1 MSGSVR
7 IAVALWRQR
16 GTRSGGERAFTVYL
30 LVLVA
35 LVAVAPVVRAVWL
48 GASGPGGIA
57 LFADP
62 RTARVIALITS
73 AVWAAALAVGPSR
86 GPALRPPS
94 LTYAL
99 GTSALPRSRAFL
111 GPVLAAGLL
120 SIGLWT
126 VAAVLAGGSL
136 AANGMA
142 SADAVVGFA
151 AAGALGG
158 VVTVCAWL
166 LGQALP
172 RLALPAA
179 GLVLG
184 LGVVAVAVPAASI
197 VTPMGWVGAA
207 YPLGGSTSGLIPL
220 TALVLALAASTPW
233 LLERLRTD
241 ELLAQA
247 ARADAAQTS
256 AAGLDLGQ
264 AADVYRARPA
274 PGRRL
279 GAIGSRGPLWL
290 LILRRDAVGSLRTP
304 LRLSLGAAAL
314 ALAGVLAAI
323 ALTPGAPTPVLGAV
337 AGVLSFAGLGPVTDG
352 IRHAA
357 SAAADVPLYG
367 VTDASLVAWHALFPL
382 VAAIALLT
390 LAAGLTVTIV
400 AVASGASAALAA
412 ALVALMTLALRLASA
427 LKGPMPPALLAPMST
442 PMGDPMAGVR
452 LVWALDAVVL
462 AAASGAAIV
471 LVPAAPVATCVL
483 AGVIVV
489 MIGVRWRSRR

>member
-7 IAVALWRQR
+7 TAVALWRQR
-16 GTRSGGERAFTVYL
+16 GARSGRERAFTVYL

-48 GASGPGGIA
+48 GVSGPGGLA

-62 RTARVIALITS
+62 RAARVIALVTS
-73 AVWAAALAVGPSR
+73 VVWAAALAAGPSR

-99 GTSALPRSRAFL
+99 GASALPRSGAFL
-111 GPVLAAGLL
+111 GPVLASGFV

-136 AANGMA
+136 AANGMT

-151 AAGALGG
+151 ATGALGG
-158 VVTVCAWL
+158 VVTICAWL

-184 LGVVAVAVPAASI
+184 LGVVAVAVPAASM
-197 VTPMGWVGAA
+197 VTPMGWVAAA
-207 YPLGGSTSGLIPL
+207 YPLGGGTSGLIPL
-220 TALVLALAASTPW
+220 TALALALAGSAPW

-274 PGRRL
+274 RGRRL
-279 GAIGSRGPLWL
+279 GALGSRGPLWL

-304 LRLSLGAAAL
+304 LRLALGAVAL
-314 ALAGVLAAI
+314 ALAGVLTAI
-323 ALTPGAPTPVLGAV
+323 ALAPGAPTLVLGAV

-382 VAAIALLT
+382 VAAIALMM
-390 LAAGLTVTIV
+390 LAAGV
-400 AVASGASAALAA
+400 ATAVSGVGAAMVLAVP
-412 ALVALMTLALRLASA
+412 LLALMTLALRLASA
-427 LKGPMPPALLAPMST
+427 LKGPMPPVLLAPMPT

-452 LVWALDAVVL
+452 LVWAMDAVVL
-462 AAASGAAIV
+462 AVASGAAIV
-471 LVPAAPVATCVL
+471 LLPAAPVVTCAL
-483 AGVIVV
+483 AGAIAV
-489 MIGVRWRSRR
+489 MIAVRWRSRR